1 MQPILG
7 NEAALS
13 FDVKSERIRT
23 TTFETAIRLRRV
35 FASLPITLV
44 LGPENKLTET
54 ALGPCADRYGTADIQ
69 MFATLSTDECQ
80 LIFSSQA
87 CDLTR
92 TTNPAVSQ
100 SVEIANQ
107 KRQVIIRTPPE
118 WATTY
123 NHWLPSLA
131 LVFGLALTT
140 IATLVYRLRLI
151 VMAKLSALSASLK
164 LQDREHRTVFQ
175 TLSKCLPHQL

>member
-1 MQPILG
+1 MQPISG
-7 NEAALS
+7 NEAALG
-13 FDVKSERIRT
+13 FDVMSERIRT

-35 FASLPITLV
+35 FASQPITLV

-69 MFATLSTDECQ
+69 MFAPLNTDERQ

-100 SVEIANQ
+100 SVEIAKQ
-107 KRQVIIRTPPE
+107 KRQVIIRTPP
-118 WATTY
+118 
-123 NHWLPSLA
+123 
-131 LVFGLALTT
+131 
-140 IATLVYRLRLI
+140 
-151 VMAKLSALSASLK
+151 K
-164 LQDREHRTVFQ
+164 
-175 TLSKCLPHQL
+175 